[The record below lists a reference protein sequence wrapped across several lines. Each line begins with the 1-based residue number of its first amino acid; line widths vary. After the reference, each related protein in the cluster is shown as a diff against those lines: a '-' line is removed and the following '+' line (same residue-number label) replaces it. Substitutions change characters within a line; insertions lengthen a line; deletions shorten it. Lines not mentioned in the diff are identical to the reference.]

1 MSAVEI
7 IDSLSIEVDAD
18 LVVELDDQIAAADEI
33 QALEDAPASGSK
45 LALVGA
51 GGTIYAKFSPGPS
64 GSGPCNKKGTG
75 AFVGSKSPSG
85 LTGNYKLVVARLT
98 VKLYQGSNLTWSG
111 TGLQKGLS
119 GSWDVKF

>member
-7 IDSLSIEVDAD
+7 IDSLSIELDAD
-18 LVVELDDQIAAADEI
+18 LVVEFDDQIAAADEI
-33 QALEDAPASGSK
+33 QALEYPGAAYSK
-45 LALVGA
+45 LALVSV

-75 AFVGSKSPSG
+75 AFAGSKSPSG
-85 LTGNYKLVVARLT
+85 FTGNYKLVVARLT
-98 VKLYQGSNLTWSG
+98 VKLYQGDNLVWSG

-119 GSWDVKF
+119 GSWDVKL